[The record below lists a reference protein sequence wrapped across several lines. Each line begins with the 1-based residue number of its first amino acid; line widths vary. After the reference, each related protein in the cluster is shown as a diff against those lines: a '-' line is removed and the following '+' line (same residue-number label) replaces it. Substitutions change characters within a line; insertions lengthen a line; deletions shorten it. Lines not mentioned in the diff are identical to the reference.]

1 MTDTKITI
9 PVTFDIPLERVVNC
23 IVGFVENGYSPWAH
37 DFLSND
43 DPATVAALASS
54 KDEERTIW
62 YARERFWQDKG
73 SAHLRYDRAEDGE
86 GEGKGSMNIGLVDLQ
101 RGLATMAEKAPEHF
115 ADLVRENDDAVTHDV
130 FMQMV
135 VFQEIIYG

>member
-23 IVGFVENGYSPWAH
+23 IVGFIENGYSPWAH
-37 DFLSND
+37 AFLSND
-43 DPATVAALASS
+43 DPTTVAALSSS

-101 RGLATMAEKAPEHF
+101 RGLATMAEKAPDHF

>member
-43 DPATVAALASS
+43 DPTTVAALASS
-54 KDEERTIW
+54 KTEERIIW
-62 YARERFWQDKG
+62 YAREAFWNAKG

-86 GEGKGSMNIGLVDLQ
+86 GEGKGNINIGLVDLQ